1 MLTSILVWEITILDE
16 YVQKGA
22 YDKFIK
28 KRGGG
33 GAYDNHYSIGFFFF
47 FFFLRNSYSISI
59 R

>member
-47 FFFLRNSYSISI
+47 FFFFFEK
-59 R
+59 